1 MTNKQN
7 FLNTPYALFI
17 WGLAAFFYFY
27 ENVLSAPLGIIQPEL
42 FSEQVLNKSV
52 DLDLITTYFYLPY
65 ALMQIPLG
73 ILLDKTSPRFVLSFA
88 YMLCALGA
96 LISAFSWTPM
106 TFIISRFIT
115 GLGCSAA
122 ALCALKIAS
131 TWFSK
136 NHHAFLTGLLL
147 TLGTLGFIFDKSLF
161 ESIVNLMTWRASFIA
176 LSGIGFG
183 LGVVSIISIR
193 KSSDE
198 QGNAQPLSAYFNQL
212 KHVLAQPLTYSIAFY
227 GMLVFT
233 PYLLFIVNYGSMIID
248 HQLSYMTQS
257 ASQIN
262 TLKSQLNL
270 MLPLG
275 FLFGSPILGWYSD
288 HIGSR
293 VAVLRLSAMSLI
305 PVLLLLSF
313 VHLEHHFFGF
323 ALFAWGFLTGG
334 FLPSF
339 SLMKEVN
346 PSYIA
351 GTSMGVMN
359 MFNMILAFI
368 FPLLIHFVQ
377 FKLSD
382 ANHISIYLLIMA
394 SMVLIAYLLTWL
406 MSDRPLES
414 E

>member
-1 MTNKQN
+1 
-7 FLNTPYALFI
+7 
-17 WGLAAFFYFY
+17 
-27 ENVLSAPLGIIQPEL
+27 
-42 FSEQVLNKSV
+42 
-52 DLDLITTYFYLPY
+52 
-65 ALMQIPLG
+65 MQIPLG

-161 ESIVNLMTWRASFIA
+161 ESIVNLMTWRAHSGA
-176 LSGIGFG
+176 LSGIAG

-233 PYLLFIVNYGSMIID
+233 LIYC
-248 HQLSYMTQS
+248 LS
-257 ASQIN
+257 
-262 TLKSQLNL
+262 
-270 MLPLG
+270 
-275 FLFGSPILGWYSD
+275 
-288 HIGSR
+288 
-293 VAVLRLSAMSLI
+293 
-305 PVLLLLSF
+305 
-313 VHLEHHFFGF
+313 
-323 ALFAWGFLTGG
+323 
-334 FLPSF
+334 
-339 SLMKEVN
+339 
-346 PSYIA
+346 
-351 GTSMGVMN
+351 
-359 MFNMILAFI
+359 
-368 FPLLIHFVQ
+368 
-377 FKLSD
+377 
-382 ANHISIYLLIMA
+382 LIMA
-394 SMVLIAYLLTWL
+394 A
-406 MSDRPLES
+406 
-414 E
+414 